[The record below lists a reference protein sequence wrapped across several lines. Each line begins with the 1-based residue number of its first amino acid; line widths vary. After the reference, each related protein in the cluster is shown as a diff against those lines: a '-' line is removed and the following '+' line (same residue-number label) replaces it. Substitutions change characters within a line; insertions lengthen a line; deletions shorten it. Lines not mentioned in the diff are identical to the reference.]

1 MQWISSLAVSLAI
14 SVCVYWRIRNLVKCH
29 ITMYN
34 INLCYLFFVHQDTL
48 LIRYDSHQLEVGTSD
63 VASGTLKKTI
73 K

>member
-1 MQWISSLAVSLAI
+1 
-14 SVCVYWRIRNLVKCH
+14 
-29 ITMYN
+29 MYN